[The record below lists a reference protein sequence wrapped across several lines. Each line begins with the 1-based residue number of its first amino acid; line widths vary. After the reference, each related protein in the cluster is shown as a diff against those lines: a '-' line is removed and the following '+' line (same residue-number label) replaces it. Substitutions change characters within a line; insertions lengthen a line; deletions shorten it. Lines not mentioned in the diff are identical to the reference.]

1 MQKQIR
7 EGSYNP
13 WLKFFFEVGTL
24 DETEDRN
31 SNGVIDSIDDT
42 CATIDELVKK
52 GYSSKTDIQYLE
64 LKDGRHDVA
73 TWARAFP
80 KFFKWIWGTS
90 IRK

>member
-1 MQKQIR
+1 M
-7 EGSYNP
+7 
-13 WLKFFFEVGTL
+13 FFFEVGTL

-80 KFFKWIWGTS
+80 EFFKWIWGTS